1 MDTTEPFETAI
12 ARQVQQIKS
21 EFISSKRNIVK
32 EDVDCFI
39 QELTGYVE
47 VLLMPSKT
55 EACSEETNVLL
66 EDITDLLQK
75 LTQFK
80 CDLKENREILSKII
94 DMEKQILQYQAF
106 WSKLTFAEQSQET
119 GIRIGISEIMKE
131 IENMQNGTQY
141 NHRLN
146 ALHKK
151 CSQILQEIELTICKI
166 ENFNIQFFALQE
178 QLKAILKTVKSSNDI
193 ETALLNLEEIKSHA
207 ENLQEI
213 SEESNG
219 IKLDFIFSI
228 NRDIEKFTDI
238 LETDK
243 KKFINSLQDFS
254 AKWRQIEQ
262 DLNTITLN
270 SDSLNQAETMLNEIQ
285 NSIDM
290 SVKVLKGKTGNI
302 KAEEQENV
310 FQRKFIDIKKQVRAA
325 SNEDDG
331 LQILQ
336 LANDLRK
343 LQTQIIDHQSLLKEV
358 QNYADVLEKEA
369 NNFSYLSGIE
379 AKADEIDELFRKGV
393 NIAEI
398 QVELGR
404 FQSMLDQNNFRT
416 LLGRSEERRS
426 NLVERVKNQV
436 FRLEQLNTNARQDHI
451 NAEKLLLDLEKKLEI
466 IDPQVRAFAG
476 TKNGNH
482 FFQLDEKIARYIL
495 QLDGIKIQ
503 NNEIQKRKVQLLKTL
518 HELGDLMQYKAAAAE
533 SVYKLDTRIK
543 DTLIFIQHTD
553 RLTEKEQFRQIET
566 TFQDLQKERELVWVT
581 AELTDKIAECDQ
593 NLKLLETLILDVEEV
608 KSCNLCD

>member
-47 VLLMPSKT
+47 VLSMPSKT

-178 QLKAILKTVKSSNDI
+178 QLKAILQTVKSSNDI

-416 LLGRSEERRS
+416 LLGRSEKRRS